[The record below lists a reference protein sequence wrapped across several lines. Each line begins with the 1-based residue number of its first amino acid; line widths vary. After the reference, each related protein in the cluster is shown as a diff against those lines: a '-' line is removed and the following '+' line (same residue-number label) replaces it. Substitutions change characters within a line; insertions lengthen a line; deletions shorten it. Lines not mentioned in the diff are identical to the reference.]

1 MSLINQVLKDLE
13 QRHASEMAD
22 ATNNLDGLALAS
34 PVIPKATTHKVWLLS
49 LVGVLLIGAAVSAW
63 WWQRNQTQ
71 QGLQPAVAGVPTPTP
86 VQTPTP
92 AKVAMVTPVTPV
104 QTQPADQQSMHASKP
119 TVTRTK
125 QSASPEH
132 RSKVVHAKK
141 MSKVPHELVAEQEPA
156 GGMEKQMVPLR
167 REQKAELAYQAGY
180 DQLQLHNTRR
190 AEQELR
196 QALTIDASHVRA
208 RELLAGLLIRQG
220 RWIETADLMQQGV
233 QVLPDNTVFTKLYA
247 RTLMQ
252 LNRDQ
257 QAIKVLG
264 KHAPPIAQDPDY
276 YALLAAL
283 YQRQQDH
290 LAAANT
296 YSQILKLRPDAGIWW
311 VGLGISL
318 EALGKK
324 QQAQQAYTRARQS
337 GTLRGDLAR
346 YTDNRLLALDA
357 INYPID

>member
-1 MSLINQVLKDLE
+1 MI
-13 QRHASEMAD
+13 
-22 ATNNLDGLALAS
+22 
-34 PVIPKATTHKVWLLS
+34 
-49 LVGVLLIGAAVSAW
+49 
-63 WWQRNQTQ
+63 
-71 QGLQPAVAGVPTPTP
+71 
-86 VQTPTP
+86 
-92 AKVAMVTPVTPV
+92 TPVTPV
-104 QTQPADQQSMHASKP
+104 QTQPVHPHSRHTSKP
-119 TVTRTK
+119 AVTSAK
-125 QSASPEH
+125 QSVSPE
-132 RSKVVHAKK
+132 RRNKVERAEK
-141 MSKVPHELVAEQEPA
+141 MSKVPHDLVAEQEPA

-180 DQLQLHNTRR
+180 DQLQLHNTHR

-196 QALTIDASHVRA
+196 QALAIDASHMRA

-220 RWIETADLMQQGV
+220 RWIETGDLMQQGV

-257 QAIKVLG
+257 QAIKVLR
-264 KHAPPIAQDPDY
+264 KHAPPIAQDPEY

-324 QQAQQAYTRARQS
+324 RQAQQAYTRASQS

-346 YTDNRLLALDA
+346 YTDNRLLSLDA